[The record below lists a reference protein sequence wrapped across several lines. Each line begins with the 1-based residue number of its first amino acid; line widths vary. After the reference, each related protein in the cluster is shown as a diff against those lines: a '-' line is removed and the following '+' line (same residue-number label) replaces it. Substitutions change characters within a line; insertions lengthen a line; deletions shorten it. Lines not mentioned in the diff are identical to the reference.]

1 MARPKVLVDQNLKL
15 QAENELKNFKESKV
29 FKQLL
34 AISAAA
40 NHPVDQVANIFQT
53 TKQSIYNWVKRFKE
67 NGIEGLID
75 LPKGH
80 NPPKLTSLQKQ
91 TIKQWIITSK
101 DARDIRVNWTLV
113 KLQAE
118 ILKEFGIQLSTTTIW
133 NHLKELNLTLLRPR
147 RRHEKTDQHV
157 QDDFKKKLKN
167 L

>member
-1 MARPKVLVDQNLKL
+1 MARPKILVDQALKL
-15 QAENELKNFKESKV
+15 LAEKELKNFKESKV

-40 NHPVDQVANIFQT
+40 NHPVDQVADIFQT

-80 NPPKLTSLQKQ
+80 NPAKLSKEQKQ
-91 TIKQWIITSK
+91 IIKKWITTST
-101 DARDIRVNWTLV
+101 DAQNNRINWTLV
-113 KLQAE
+113 KLQSE
-118 ILKEFGIQLSTTTIW
+118 ILTEFDVQLCTTTIW

-147 RRHEKTDQHV
+147 RRHEKTDQLI
-157 QDDFKKKLKN
+157 QDNFKKN
-167 L
+167 